1 MAITL
6 TKALNGSGVIQ
17 SAGNTYADRDD
28 ADAYFEGRLDAETWN
43 TAGDERQEQSLLT
56 AMRVLEALNYI
67 GIPSTETQPL
77 AWPRIANTPLE
88 RGLRTRNRVQTGYAT
103 LTGAAGGLYD
113 KKNRLWV
120 VTAIPTPVVNAQCE
134 IALAMLTDQ
143 SWVDADTVPQAE
155 FQAGSVRI
163 KSGDSKRG
171 RIPAAVGTLLAGL
184 LKSGVE
190 LMRA

>member
-6 TKALNGSGVIQ
+6 TKALNDSGVIQ

-28 ADAYFEGRLDAETWN
+28 AAAYFEGRLDAETWN

-56 AMRVLEALNYI
+56 AMRVLESLSYI

-120 VTAIPTPVVNAQCE
+120 ATAIPAPVVNAQCE
-134 IALAMLTDQ
+134 IALAMLTDRALNDMSIRKMLMKSRDLEIDHRQ
-143 SWVDADTVPQAE
+143 P
-155 FQAGSVRI
+155 AGHCVASAREW
-163 KSGDSKRG
+163 
-171 RIPAAVGTLLAGL
+171 LAGL
-184 LKSGVE
+184 LKNGVE